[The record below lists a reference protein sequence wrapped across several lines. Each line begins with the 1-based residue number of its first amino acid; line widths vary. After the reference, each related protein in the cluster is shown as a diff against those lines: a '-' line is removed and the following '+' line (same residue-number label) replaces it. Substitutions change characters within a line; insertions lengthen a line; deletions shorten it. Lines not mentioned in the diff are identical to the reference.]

1 MNTPV
6 YTAVTADVGP
16 VEGGTLYSVTL
27 TGGSDAATLVI
38 KYNGSSGTQ
47 LWPTIKA
54 ATATTV
60 HVVFRGGI
68 VYSGQL
74 HATLTG
80 TSPGAGFEIGI

>member
-6 YTAVTADVGP
+6 RITSDGNVGP
-16 VEGGTLYSVTL
+16 VDGGTLYSVTL

-38 KYNGSSGTQ
+38 RYAGSGGTQ

-60 HVVFRGGI
+60 HVVFAGGI

-74 HATLTG
+74 HGTVTG
-80 TSPGAGFEIGI
+80 TGEEAGFEIGT